1 MRDYKVLQENRKT
14 LSIHVL
20 PDSKIFVKAPNKAT
34 SSEIENFVKRKQ
46 SWIEKQLA
54 YFKEF
59 GAKKTDNNLVSGSEI
74 FYLGKQYRLFVKKSL
89 SLKEYVKVE
98 KYDLVIYSL
107 LPNNQN
113 RNKIIFDNWL
123 NKQQEKQFKQIF
135 DKAFARFQNIPK
147 PELKIR
153 KLSRRWGSFLE
164 KGVVILNP
172 YLIITSKKCIEYVIT
187 HELCH
192 YYHKNHSSAF
202 YSLLGAKL
210 PDWDKTK
217 AKLELYSK
225 YV

>member
-20 PDSKIFVKAPNKAT
+20 PDSKIVVKAPNKAT

-59 GAKKTDNNLVSGSEI
+59 GAKKTNNNLVSGSEI

-123 NKQQEKQFKQIF
+123 NKKQEKQFKQIF

-172 YLIITSKKCIEYVIT
+172 SLIIAPKKCIEYVIT

>member
-1 MRDYKVLQENRKT
+1 MRDYKVLQEKRKT

-20 PDSKIFVKAPNKAT
+20 PDSKIVVKAPNKAT

-46 SWIEKQLA
+46 SWIEKQLS

-74 FYLGKQYRLFVKKSL
+74 FYLGKQYRLLVKKSL

-123 NKQQEKQFKQIF
+123 NKKQEKQFKQIF

-172 YLIITSKKCIEYVIT
+172 SLIITSKKCIEYVIT

-192 YYHKNHSSAF
+192 HYHKNHSSAF

>member
-20 PDSKIFVKAPNKAT
+20 PDSKIVVKAPNKAT

-59 GAKKTDNNLVSGSEI
+59 GAKKTNNNLVSGSEI
-74 FYLGKQYRLFVKKSL
+74 FYLGKQYRLIAKKSL

-172 YLIITSKKCIEYVIT
+172 SLIITSKKCIEYVIT

-192 YYHKNHSSAF
+192 YYHKNHSSSF

>member
-20 PDSKIFVKAPNKAT
+20 PDSKIVVKAPNKAT

-123 NKQQEKQFKQIF
+123 NKKQEKQFKQIF
-135 DKAFARFQNIPK
+135 DEAFARFQDMPV

-164 KGVVILNP
+164 KGVIILNP
-172 YLIITSKKCIEYVIT
+172 SLIITPKKCIEYVIT

>member
-1 MRDYKVLQENRKT
+1 MPDYKILQENRKT
-14 LSIHVL
+14 LAIHIL
-20 PDSKIFVKAPNKAT
+20 PNSEIIVKVPNKAT

-59 GAKKTDNNLVSGSEI
+59 GSKKTDNNLVNGSEI
-74 FYLGKQYRLFVKKSL
+74 FYLGKQYKLVVKKSL

-107 LPNNQN
+107 LLNNQN
-113 RNKIIFDNWL
+113 HNKIIFDNWL
-123 NKQQEKQFKQIF
+123 DKQQKKQFKQIF
-135 DKAFARFQNIPK
+135 DKAFIRFQNIPV

-153 KLSRRWGSFLE
+153 KLSRRWGSFLQ
-164 KGVVILNP
+164 KGVVILNSS
-172 YLIITSKKCIEYVIT
+172 LIIAPKKCIEYVIT

-217 AKLELYSK
+217 AKLEIYSR
-225 YV
+225 YL

>member
-1 MRDYKVLQENRKT
+1 M
-14 LSIHVL
+14 
-20 PDSKIFVKAPNKAT
+20 KI
-34 SSEIENFVKRKQ
+34 
-46 SWIEKQLA
+46 
-54 YFKEF
+54 
-59 GAKKTDNNLVSGSEI
+59 
-74 FYLGKQYRLFVKKSL
+74 
-89 SLKEYVKVE
+89 
-98 KYDLVIYSL
+98 
-107 LPNNQN
+107 
-113 RNKIIFDNWL
+113 WL

-135 DKAFARFQNIPK
+135 DKVFARFENIPK

-172 YLIITSKKCIEYVIT
+172 SLIITSKKCIEYVIT

-192 YYHKNHSSAF
+192 YYYKNHSSAF

-217 AKLELYSK
+217 TKLELYSK